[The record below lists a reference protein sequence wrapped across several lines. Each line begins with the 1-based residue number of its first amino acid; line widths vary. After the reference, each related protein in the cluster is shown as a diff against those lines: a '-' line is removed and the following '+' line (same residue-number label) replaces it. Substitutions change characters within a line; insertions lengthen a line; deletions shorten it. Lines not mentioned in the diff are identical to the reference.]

1 MAEEESMKGLKH
13 TDHRWRNDCLNLIS
27 HKSIAKTSSQIK
39 SFKSPFKL
47 FKQENHSNNQT
58 HFSIKAKAMCPL
70 TNIEIYP

>member
-13 TDHRWRNDCLNLIS
+13 KDHRWRNDCLNLFLINL
-27 HKSIAKTSSQIK
+27 SQK
-39 SFKSPFKL
+39 PRHKSPFKL

-58 HFSIKAKAMCPL
+58 HFSIKAKATCPL